1 VAGVDRRGCCQL
13 VEAVRLP
20 ERATHLNQVFGGL
33 LAELLER
40 LAELLLG
47 IAKTDHLS
55 TVEPTMLL
63 LREQAV
69 VRWQR
74 TLLVKRE
81 IRTFMYGLS
90 LMQSCGNEPRVPFP
104 A

>member
-1 VAGVDRRGCCQL
+1 MAGVDRRGCCQL

-55 TVEPTMLL
+55 AVEPTMLL
-63 LREQAV
+63 LCEQAV
-69 VRWQR
+69 VRWQG
-74 TLLVKRE
+74 TLLVQRE

-90 LMQSCGNEPRVPFP
+90 LMQRCGNESRVSLP